1 VLCEACPRSTILGG
15 IEGSGGT
22 LHKSLHQASRAA
34 LGTKVPWSRLDR
46 QKRPPEEIDGPRLC
60 RVEASRC
67 RAYSMATLRR
77 AQSPRLSVRHKK
89 LRNLLVRQGTSST
102 DGGCHLGF
110 AVGPGCGIT
119 LLVRP
124 LLVTAT

>member
-22 LHKSLHQASRAA
+22 LHKSLHLASRAA

-46 QKRPPEEIDGPRLC
+46 QKRPPGDRSMGHVCVVLR
-60 RVEASRC
+60 ASRC

-77 AQSPRLSVRHKK
+77 AQSPRLSVRHRK
-89 LRNLLVRQGTSST
+89 LRNLVDRQGTSST

-110 AVGPGCGIT
+110 AVGPGCGIN
-119 LLVRP
+119 LWVRP
-124 LLVTAT
+124 CS

>member
-46 QKRPPEEIDGPRLC
+46 QKRPPGEIDGPRLC
-60 RVEASRC
+60 RVEGISLPGPQHGNPAAC
-67 RAYSMATLRR
+67 PI
-77 AQSPRLSVRHKK
+77 AQA
-89 LRNLLVRQGTSST
+89 Q
-102 DGGCHLGF
+102 
-110 AVGPGCGIT
+110 
-119 LLVRP
+119 RP
-124 LLVTAT
+124 A